1 MQDMRLQHILT
12 VAKEKNYVSVDE
24 MAAQLSVSPMTIRRD
39 LNLLRSQR
47 KLERCYGGARLPSSI
62 VTETNYSDKLQVHQ
76 PEKLLIAR
84 KAYSLIQGGDSLYL
98 DSGTT
103 VGALA
108 GLLIEKP
115 LDVSIVTNELTMAQQ
130 LAQAGFPVTVVGG
143 TVHRSTGSISGHASE
158 QFLRQF
164 RFSKAFLGASSID
177 YSLNTF
183 SPNFDKAYLKRLAL
197 ELSAQSYLLVDSSKF
212 YSSAMC
218 LITSLNQYAGVI
230 TEKEFTKPE
239 QKQLLEKSVNII
251 PAGPQAE

>member
-1 MQDMRLQHILT
+1 MQDMRLQHILSI
-12 VAKEKNYVSVDE
+12 AKEKSYVSVDE
-24 MAAQLSVSPMTIRRD
+24 MASQLSVSPMTIRRD
-39 LNLLRSQR
+39 LNLLCSQG
-47 KLERCYGGARLPSSI
+47 KLERCYGGARLPSGI
-62 VTETNYSDKLQVHQ
+62 VNETDYSEKLLVNQSQ
-76 PEKLLIAR
+76 KLLIAK
-84 KAYSLIQGGDSLYL
+84 KAYCLIRNGDSLYL

-108 GLLIEKP
+108 GILVENP
-115 LDVSIVTNELTMAQQ
+115 LDVSVVTNELTMAQQ

-143 TVHRSTGSISGHASE
+143 TVNRATGSISGHASE

-197 ELSAQSYLLVDSSKF
+197 ELSSQCYLLVDSSKF

-251 PAGPQAE
+251 PADMPAE